1 MRAGGRKDEE
11 IRPVTIT
18 RGYLKYAEGS
28 ALIEVGETRILCAA
42 SVEERVPQFLKD
54 SGQGWITAEYG
65 LLPRST
71 TTRPPREV
79 AAGRVSGRTSEIQ
92 RLVGR
97 SLRGVTD
104 LRRVGGRA
112 SVIGCDVV
120 QADGR

>member
-11 IRPVTIT
+11 IRPGPIT

-28 ALIEVGETRILCAA
+28 ALIEVGETKVLCAA

-71 TTRPPREV
+71 TTRTPREV
-79 AAGRVSGRTSEIQ
+79 AAGRVSGRTPEIQ
-92 RLVGR
+92 RPPRPAARGGAGLGR
-97 SLRGVTD
+97 GG
-104 LRRVGGRA
+104 GGRA
-112 SVIGCDVV
+112 SC
-120 QADGR
+120 RSR